1 MEIELSSD
9 SCLVTDLGV
18 RPFLASFN
26 KPLPKL
32 VEDEAEGGS
41 WELRAGEW
49 AGHGGVDCERV

>member
-18 RPFLASFN
+18 RLFLASFIR
-26 KPLPKL
+26 PFPKL
-32 VEDEAEGGS
+32 VADEAEGGS

-49 AGHGGVDCERV
+49 VGHGGVDCERV